1 MTRNKPGRVIDPK
14 SDTPF
19 PRNSVVLEF
28 ALEKTIHRR
37 ILMSLDPQQE
47 SRILGYLI
55 EETGLQTGQVV
66 NTVALLREG
75 ATVPFIARYRK
86 ERTGELDEVQI
97 RTLEERLGY
106 FTELE
111 QRKTTVLDSI
121 SEQGKLTPELAD
133 RIEKSRQKN
142 ELEDLYLPY
151 KPKRRTRAMIAR
163 ERGLEPLA
171 DLISAQ
177 DLTEGTPEQ
186 AAAPF
191 VDPQKEVADAAA
203 ALQGAADILAERLS
217 EDADMRA
224 VVRRLTWEQGMFRSQ
239 VAPDY
244 AGKVSKFE
252 MYYDYQEPLR
262 DVPSHR
268 MLAMRRGEKEE
279 VLRLSVAAPE
289 EELVQRLK
297 NRLLRGESIFRP
309 MLEDVA
315 QDAYR
320 RLIAP
325 SIEVELRLEAK
336 KRADEA
342 GIAVFADNL
351 RNLLLLP
358 PAGSCRVLGVD
369 PGLRTG
375 SKLAAIDATGRFLE
389 DATIYPHT
397 GKSQLG
403 PARQQLLR
411 LIQAHDIEMVAIGNG
426 TASREM
432 DLFVRE
438 TLGDAGI
445 KLPVVMVNEA
455 GASVYSASDIARE
468 EFPDLD
474 VTVRGA
480 ISIAR
485 RLQDPLAE
493 LVKIDPKSIGVGQYQ
508 HDVNQSALKKALDDT
523 VESCVN
529 FVGVDLNTA
538 SWALLSYVS
547 GIGEALAKAMVRHR
561 ESRGVFDTRAD
572 LLDIPRFGA
581 KTFEQAA
588 GFLRIRGGSNPLDNT
603 AVHPE
608 NYPTVETMASDIGL
622 SVTELAAAPDK
633 LTGVRLERYVTETV
647 GLPTL
652 RDILEE
658 LEKPGRDP
666 RRRFET
672 VSFRDDVREISDL
685 KEGMILSGTVTNVAA
700 FGAFVDIGVHQDGLV
715 HISHLA
721 HRFVKDPGEV
731 VRVGDIV
738 KVKVL
743 SVDATR
749 KRIGLSIKEAQPE
762 PESASRPARKKRE
775 KTGKASLKDASAWE
789 RAGFRVRRK

>member
-1 MTRNKPGRVIDPK
+1 
-14 SDTPF
+14 
-19 PRNSVVLEF
+19 
-28 ALEKTIHRR
+28 
-37 ILMSLDPQQE
+37 MSLNTQQD
-47 SRILGYLI
+47 SRVLGYLI
-55 EETGLQTGQVV
+55 EETGLQTSQVV
-66 NTVALLREG
+66 NTVELLREG

-97 RTLEERLGY
+97 RTLEERLAY

-111 QRKTTVLDSI
+111 ERKTTVLASI
-121 SEQGKLTPELAD
+121 DEQGKLTPELAA
-133 RIEKSRQKN
+133 RIGTTRQKN

-171 DLISAQ
+171 DLVAAQ
-177 DLTEGTPEQ
+177 QLTSGTPEQ

-191 VDPQKEVADAAA
+191 VDPQGEVPDAAA

-224 VVRRLTWEQGMFRSQ
+224 VVRRLTWEQGLFCSK
-239 VAPDY
+239 VAPDF
-244 AGKVSKFE
+244 ADKVSKFE
-252 MYYDYQEPLR
+252 MYYDYQELLR
-262 DVPSHR
+262 EIPSHR

-279 VLRLSVAAPE
+279 VLRLAIVAPE
-289 EELVQRLK
+289 EELLQRLK
-297 NRLLRGESIFRP
+297 NRLLQGESIFQA
-309 MLEDVA
+309 LIENIA
-315 QDAYR
+315 TDAYR

-336 KRADEA
+336 KLADEA
-342 GIAVFADNL
+342 AIGVFADNL

-358 PAGSCRVLGVD
+358 PAGSRRVLGVD

-375 SKLAAIDATGRFLE
+375 SKLAAVDGTGRYLE

-397 GKSQLG
+397 GKSQVE

-411 LIQAHDIEMVAIGNG
+411 LIQTHAIEMIAIGNG
-426 TASREM
+426 TAGREM

-438 TLGDAGI
+438 TLTQAGMN
-445 KLPVVMVNEA
+445 LPVVMVNEA

-474 VTVRGA
+474 LTVRGA

-508 HDVNQSALKKALDDT
+508 HDVNQPALKKALDDT

-547 GIGEALAKAMVRHR
+547 GIGASLAKAMVRHR
-561 ESRGVFDTRAD
+561 ESQGAFASRKD
-572 LLDIPRFGA
+572 LLQTPRFGA
-581 KTFEQAA
+581 KTYEQAA

-608 NYPTVETMASDIGL
+608 NYPTVESMAADLDL

-633 LTGVRLERYVTETV
+633 VAGLRLGRYVTETV

-652 RDILEE
+652 RDIVEE
-658 LEKPGRDP
+658 LKKPGRDP
-666 RRRFET
+666 RRQFET
-672 VSFRDDVREISDL
+672 VSFRDDIREISDL
-685 KEGMILSGTVTNVAA
+685 KEGMILPGTVTNVAA

-715 HISHLA
+715 HVSHLA
-721 HRFVKDPGEV
+721 HKFVKDPGEV
-731 VRVGDIV
+731 VRVGDVV

-743 SVDATR
+743 TVDTAR
-749 KRIGLSIKEAQPE
+749 KRIGLSMKEAQPE
-762 PESASRPARKKRE
+762 PTAQRPTQRPERKPKKE
-775 KTGKASLKDASAWE
+775 PLKDASAWE
-789 RAGFRVRRK
+789 NAGFRVRRK

>member
-1 MTRNKPGRVIDPK
+1 
-14 SDTPF
+14 
-19 PRNSVVLEF
+19 
-28 ALEKTIHRR
+28 
-37 ILMSLDPQQE
+37 MSLNPQQD
-47 SRILGYLI
+47 SRVLGYLI

-66 NTVALLREG
+66 NTIELLREG

-97 RTLEERLGY
+97 RTLEERLAY

-111 QRKTTVLDSI
+111 ERKATVLASI
-121 SEQGKLTPELAD
+121 DEQGKLTQELAA
-133 RIEKSRQKN
+133 RIGTTLQKN

-171 DLISAQ
+171 DLVAAQ
-177 DLTEGTPEQ
+177 QHTSGTPEQ
-186 AAAPF
+186 TAEPF
-191 VDPQKEVADAAA
+191 VDPQGEVPDATA

-224 VVRRLTWEQGMFRSQ
+224 VVRRLTWEQGMFCSK
-239 VAPDY
+239 VAPDFV
-244 AGKVSKFE
+244 GKVSKFE
-252 MYYDYQEPLR
+252 MYYDYQELLR
-262 DVPSHR
+262 EIPSHR
-268 MLAMRRGEKEE
+268 MLAMRRGEKED
-279 VLRLSVAAPE
+279 VLRLAIVAPE
-289 EELVQRLK
+289 EELLQRLK
-297 NRLLRGESIFRP
+297 NRLLQGESIFHP
-309 MLEDVA
+309 LLESVA
-315 QDAYR
+315 ADAYR

-336 KRADEA
+336 KLADVA
-342 GIAVFADNL
+342 AIGVFADNL

-358 PAGSCRVLGVD
+358 PAGSRRVLGVD

-375 SKLAAIDATGRFLE
+375 SKLAAVDATGRYLE

-397 GKSQLG
+397 GKSQVE

-411 LIQAHDIEMVAIGNG
+411 LIQAHAIEMIAIGNG
-426 TASREM
+426 TAGREM

-438 TLGDAGI
+438 TLSQAGMD
-445 KLPVVMVNEA
+445 LPVVMVNEA

-474 VTVRGA
+474 LTVRGA

-508 HDVNQSALKKALDDT
+508 HDVNQPSLKKALDDT

-547 GIGEALAKAMVRHR
+547 GIGASLAKAMVRHR
-561 ESRGVFDTRAD
+561 ESVGAFASRKD
-572 LLDIPRFGA
+572 LLKTPRFGA
-581 KTFEQAA
+581 KTYEQAA
-588 GFLRIRGGSNPLDNT
+588 GFLRIRGGSNSLDNT

-608 NYPTVETMASDIGL
+608 NYRTVESMAADLNL
-622 SVTELAAAPDK
+622 SVTGLVASPDK
-633 LTGVRLERYVTETV
+633 VAGLRLERYVTETV

-652 RDILEE
+652 RDIVEE
-658 LEKPGRDP
+658 LKKPGRDP
-666 RRRFET
+666 RRQFET
-672 VSFRDDVREISDL
+672 VSFRDDIREISDL
-685 KEGMILSGTVTNVAA
+685 KEGMILPGTVTNVAA

-715 HISHLA
+715 HVSHLA
-721 HRFVKDPGEV
+721 HKFVKDPGEV

-743 SVDATR
+743 SVDTAR

-762 PESASRPARKKRE
+762 QGAAQRPAQRPERKPKKE
-775 KTGKASLKDASAWE
+775 PLKDAAAWE
-789 RAGFRVRRK
+789 NAGFRVRRK